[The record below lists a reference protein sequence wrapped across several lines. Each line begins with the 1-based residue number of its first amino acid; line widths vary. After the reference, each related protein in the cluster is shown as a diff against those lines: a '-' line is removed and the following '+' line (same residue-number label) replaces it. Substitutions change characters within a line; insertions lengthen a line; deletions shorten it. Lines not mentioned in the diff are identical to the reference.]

1 MAANLLKAGHDV
13 TVYNRTHSKVEA
25 TVCWPSQFAAENN
38 KETAMDCNLE
48 LLWIPSTSAG
58 VIISICLAG
67 TVATA
72 TAQGTVATIVADQ
85 VRSQGFA
92 CKNPSSAERIE
103 AESTPNQTVY
113 LLQCEG
119 ITYHVLLIPDQAAD
133 VAKVD

>member
-1 MAANLLKAGHDV
+1 MGRNLG
-13 TVYNRTHSKVEA
+13 
-25 TVCWPSQFAAENN
+25 
-38 KETAMDCNLE
+38 

-58 VIISICLAG
+58 VIISVCLAGTVATATARG

-85 VRSQGFA
+85 VRSQGSP

-103 AESTPNQTVY
+103 AESAPNQTVY
-113 LLQCEG
+113 LLKCEDM
-119 ITYHVLLIPDQAAD
+119 TYHVQLVPDQAAD